1 MTSLAIAV
9 LFALCDRLLYCSFSF
24 VLPSYSNQLF
34 FMFFGVN
41 VVCCCCDFVVVIL
54 NSFLPP
60 PQFIFFTYKFSN
72 SCTSFTSFLLHFF
85 FSSPHIQLFY
95 RNNGYSS
102 NRNINFKCKALQRY
116 VDAPLPFGLLA
127 SYFSLGHLFWF
138 RKGLFFVL
146 FLMPI

>member
-60 PQFIFFTYKFSN
+60 PNSYFLLINSPILVHLLHLFFFTSSFHHHIYNYFIATMATAATETSTSN
-72 SCTSFTSFLLHFF
+72 AK
-85 FSSPHIQLFY
+85 PY
-95 RNNGYSS
+95 RGM
-102 NRNINFKCKALQRY
+102 
-116 VDAPLPFGLLA
+116 
-127 SYFSLGHLFWF
+127 
-138 RKGLFFVL
+138 
-146 FLMPI
+146 LMPRFLSVFWLLIFL